1 MMDINNGSK
10 RNGKD
15 KFLNLLVP
23 SILAAIG
30 TSGGIYI
37 ALGTPVG
44 QDWAPHDPWTGEMA
58 EEAQRVVNSRL
69 GKLEDHVRNHP
80 DVGLRVAISNMRE
93 ELSASKA
100 KQEVII
106 KNQDRILDKLDKL

>member
-1 MMDINNGSK
+1 MTEVNNGSK

-30 TSGGIYI
+30 ASGGIYI

-44 QDWAPHDPWTGEMA
+44 QDWARPDPFTGSMA
-58 EEAQRVVNSRL
+58 EEAQRVVNSRI
-69 GKLEDHVRNHP
+69 GRLEDHVRNHP
-80 DVGLRVAISNMRE
+80 DVGLRAAIYSLRE

-100 KQEVII
+100 TQEVII